1 MAWAVPQ
8 DPAFPLLTAGVT
20 STCHSDAREPQLSV
34 RACTFRS
41 FIFAATTP
49 VSCIHQAPIPRL
61 CIALRRWVNSVP
73 LAPPSMLRQQR
84 RSRPFAVSSF
94 TSSGRNASP
103 DHPAPSKR
111 PVGSD
116 SWVLFKFTVRP
127 PLFLVTLG
135 AGQGASK
142 ALAFRFPVA
151 FGGPGL
157 EASPSRAP
165 TYHGFGASCCAFSP
179 IPPAS
184 PRPPLARLTPDGAS
198 PGASPS
204 GGPRGGSSVARTSIF
219 PPLTFLMF
227 LGFYL
232 FLVFPYVS
240 RFFIFFLVP
249 P

>member
-1 MAWAVPQ
+1 M
-8 DPAFPLLTAGVT
+8 
-20 STCHSDAREPQLSV
+20 
-34 RACTFRS
+34 
-41 FIFAATTP
+41 
-49 VSCIHQAPIPRL
+49 
-61 CIALRRWVNSVP
+61 
-73 LAPPSMLRQQR
+73 
-84 RSRPFAVSSF
+84 
-94 TSSGRNASP
+94 
-103 DHPAPSKR
+103 
-111 PVGSD
+111 
-116 SWVLFKFTVRP
+116 LFKFTVRP

-219 PPLTFLMF
+219 PPLTFLIF
-227 LGFYL
+227 LGFY
-232 FLVFPYVS
+232 FYFYHLVVVLEEAASWQLRRGRS
-240 RFFIFFLVP
+240 RGQWPRPWLAGAH
-249 P
+249 